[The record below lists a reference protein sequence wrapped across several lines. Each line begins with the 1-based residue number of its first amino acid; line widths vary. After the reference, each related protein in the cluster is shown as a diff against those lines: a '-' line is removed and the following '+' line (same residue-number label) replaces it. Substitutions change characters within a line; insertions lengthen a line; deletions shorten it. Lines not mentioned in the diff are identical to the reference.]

1 MNISTRLSHVLR
13 RNPRNFLV
21 VGGLFILLSCLY
33 IGQAGAA
40 SSDPAAHGGRLVTF
54 HDRGQ
59 SKVILTHAQTVRDA
73 LNDAKIPVVAEDI
86 VEPGLDQELVA
97 TDYTVNVYRARPIIV
112 VDGAVR
118 QKVMTAA
125 QTTDGIAKAAGVA
138 LRDEDGTTLTQS
150 RDVVADGAGE
160 ILIVERAKAFKLNL
174 YGTET
179 TAYSRA
185 PTVGQMLTD
194 KGIRLGPNDSL
205 SVAVDA
211 PLTAGMTVSLWRNGV
226 QTATVEESI
235 PFSTREIQDLDRPV
249 GYKKV
254 QTAGTKGK
262 KSVTYEIIM
271 KNGHEVR
278 RKIIQSVVLHKPK
291 EQIVVVGAAP
301 PAGSHQ
307 DWLAAAGIA
316 KSDFGFV
323 TYIVDHE
330 NRSWHPCRVQG
341 AGMIIDCAYSGTANV
356 GYGLVQATPGNK
368 MKSAGS
374 DWQTNPVTQLK
385 WADSYAKERYGSWKE
400 AYLFKLEKGW
410 W

>member
-59 SKVILTHAQTVRDA
+59 SKVILTHTQTVRDA

-262 KSVTYEIIM
+262 KSVTYEITM
-271 KNGHEVR
+271 KDGKEIK
-278 RKIIQSVVLHKPK
+278 RKVIQSIVLKKPT
-291 EQIVVVGAAP
+291 EEVVVVGAKNNYSGSLNDWLYQLRMCESHGNYKTNTGNGYYGAYQFSISTWNSLNTGYERADLAP
-301 PAGSHQ
+301 PAVQ
-307 DWLAAAGIA
+307 DKA
-316 KSDFGFV
+316 
-323 TYIVDHE
+323 
-330 NRSWHPCRVQG
+330 
-341 AGMIIDCAYSGTANV
+341 IIDNTNRTS
-356 GYGLVQATPGNK
+356 GLVTQNPGCYKKTGISNK
-368 MKSAGS
+368 PPAS
-374 DWQTNPVTQLK
+374 
-385 WADSYAKERYGSWKE
+385 
-400 AYLFKLEKGW
+400 
-410 W
+410 

>member
-21 VGGLFILLSCLY
+21 VGGLFMLLSCLY

-262 KSVTYEIIM
+262 KSVTYEITM
-271 KNGHEVR
+271 KDGKEIK
-278 RKIIQSVVLHKPK
+278 RKVIQSIVLKKPT
-291 EQIVVVGAAP
+291 EEVVVVGAKNNYSGSLNDWLYQLRMCESHGNYKTNTGNGYYGAYQFSISTWNSLNTGYERADLAP
-301 PAGSHQ
+301 PAVQ
-307 DWLAAAGIA
+307 DKA
-316 KSDFGFV
+316 
-323 TYIVDHE
+323 
-330 NRSWHPCRVQG
+330 
-341 AGMIIDCAYSGTANV
+341 IIDNTNRTS
-356 GYGLVQATPGNK
+356 GLVTQNPGCYKKTGISNK
-368 MKSAGS
+368 PPAS
-374 DWQTNPVTQLK
+374 
-385 WADSYAKERYGSWKE
+385 
-400 AYLFKLEKGW
+400 
-410 W
+410 